1 LFKRGKEEGKH
12 LSYRV
17 PFIDPREHYRRIKG
31 EIDFAITDTLAKGD
45 LVLRQQLRDFEK
57 NLAEFVGVKYAV
69 GVNSCYHAL
78 HFSLLAAGVGPG
90 DEVITVG
97 HTFVATVS
105 AIVHTGAKP
114 VLVDVRDDY
123 NMAPDKFD
131 AAVTPNTKAVIP
143 VHLNGR
149 VCDMDGIMAVAK
161 KHGIAVIED
170 AAQALG
176 ATFRGKRAGSFGL
189 AGCFSFYPF
198 KSLGGLGDG
207 GAVTTDDPE
216 VARFATLVRFNGED
230 RLSGEFHYHGY
241 TALLDNVQAAVL
253 DVKLR
258 HLPSWI
264 AHRRKI
270 ASLYR
275 EGLEAT
281 ESLRLPHFSG
291 DQHFDSYQNYV
302 IRTEHRDELRQYLRD
317 QGVETLVHWA
327 KPMWG
332 HKDLA
337 LENPG
342 LPETENICREVISL
356 PMSAE
361 TTLESVDITVSCIRD
376 FFTSR
381 PMPLRATAAR

>member
-1 LFKRGKEEGKH
+1 
-12 LSYRV
+12 V
-17 PFIDPREHYRRIKG
+17 PFIDPREHYRRIKS

-57 NLAEFVGVKYAV
+57 NLADFVGVKYAV

-78 HFSLLAAGVGPG
+78 HFALLAAGIGPG

-123 NMAPDKFD
+123 NMAPHKFE

-161 KHGIAVIED
+161 KYGIVVVED

-230 RLSGEFHYHGY
+230 RQTGEFHYHGY

-258 HLPSWI
+258 YLPKWI
-264 AHRRKI
+264 EHRRQI
-270 ASLYR
+270 AGLYR
-275 EGLEAT
+275 HGLEGI
-281 ESLRLPHFSG
+281 EGLRLPHFLG
-291 DQHFDSYQNYV
+291 DEFFDSYQNYV
-302 IRTEHRDELRQYLRD
+302 IRTDQRNKLRQHLKD
-317 QGVETLVHWA
+317 QGVETLAHWP
-327 KPMWG
+327 KPMWE
-332 HKDLA
+332 HKGLG

-342 LPETENICREVISL
+342 LPETESICRGVISL

-361 TTLESVDITVSCIRD
+361 TTPEHVEITVGCIRD
-376 FFTSR
+376 FFASHGAT
-381 PMPLRATAAR
+381 LRTASAD